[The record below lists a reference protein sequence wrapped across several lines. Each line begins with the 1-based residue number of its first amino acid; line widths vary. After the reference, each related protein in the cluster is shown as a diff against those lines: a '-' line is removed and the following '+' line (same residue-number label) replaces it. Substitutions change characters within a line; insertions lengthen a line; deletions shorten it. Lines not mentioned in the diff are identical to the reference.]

1 MTTTLRLLLIGLL
14 LAGVTALTA
23 CAKPRLEGLVI
34 PGPIGVVAVIDGDDT
49 RLDQVGIPEARVR
62 ISLTGNRRTL
72 VDTVTDEDGR
82 FSVPT
87 TGARMA
93 RGTIRVIVE
102 ADGYARVDK
111 TVPLRSFY
119 RSLYITMVEAPGSSR
134 DDAGD
139 DADNDADEDKGDD
152 GSSQEQPG

>member
-1 MTTTLRLLLIGLL
+1 MMINPARVLL
-14 LAGVTALTA
+14 LAALALGVLLLTG
-23 CAKPRLEGLVI
+23 CAKPRLEGVVI

-62 ISLTGNRRTL
+62 VSLTGNRRTL
-72 VDTVTDEDGR
+72 VDTMTDEEGR

-87 TGARMA
+87 SGQNMA
-93 RGTIRVIVE
+93 RGTVRVIVE

-119 RSLYITMVEAPGSSR
+119 RS
-134 DDAGD
+134 
-139 DADNDADEDKGDD
+139 
-152 GSSQEQPG
+152 